1 MTWCLM
7 RRPLRHHV
15 AVAFALSFV
24 GIGCTDPKIDTSWH
38 QESGYRWRALQVPR
52 KGHAGFEMLT
62 SSSTG
67 LTHVNTIDIEHGLAN
82 RGLLDGAGVAL
93 GDVDGDGLP
102 DVVLASEEK
111 PAALY
116 HNDGAFHFTDV
127 TKSSGLDFAGR
138 SVVLTGVGREGQ
150 VGEAV
155 AAAFAERG
163 ARVFLVDRQETEA
176 RARADALVAA
186 GRRAAGLGAD
196 LTDESAVAAL
206 VERVRDA
213 TGGRVHALVHLAGGF
228 TSSGPVAESD
238 ATLWARQ
245 FAINATSACPVA
257 GAHAINPARM
267 SMRSARRRT
276 SSTLAT
282 SLWMS
287 TRVGASA
294 MAGVTGISHPMRGKT
309 TAKPTGLGKPS

>member
-24 GIGCTDPKIDTSWH
+24 GIGCTDPTIDTSWH

-52 KGHAGFEMLT
+52 NGRAGFAMLT

-127 TKSSGLDFAGR
+127 TARSGLDFTGLQTTSVVLVDVDGDRDLDLIVGTFGGPVKLYLNDGKGHFTDATASSGLTGIMLTLASGTAFVMTRGEPQTVQFYNPALRTFSAGPASLLSAFDALPWRGRAGPRRPPAHPATLGSAGR
-138 SVVLTGVGREGQ
+138 SWRRTAASRSRRGSPGRFVGDP
-150 VGEAV
+150 
-155 AAAFAERG
+155 RG
-163 ARVFLVDRQETEA
+163 ASHHP
-176 RARADALVAA
+176 
-186 GRRAAGLGAD
+186 AD
-196 LTDESAVAAL
+196 L
-206 VERVRDA
+206 R
-213 TGGRVHALVHLAGGF
+213 GHAQL
-228 TSSGPVAESD
+228 
-238 ATLWARQ
+238 
-245 FAINATSACPVA
+245 
-257 GAHAINPARM
+257 
-267 SMRSARRRT
+267 
-276 SSTLAT
+276 
-282 SLWMS
+282 
-287 TRVGASA
+287 
-294 MAGVTGISHPMRGKT
+294 
-309 TAKPTGLGKPS
+309 